1 MIPNKKVINLMS
13 TDLKTLEIPGNR
25 ETLLSAI
32 KEFRLSVFPVIE
44 KDSDNKLVG
53 MVGRSEILRKP
64 AETQLALL
72 MSKISDWPTIK
83 KEQSIVDLIKLMN
96 DMKRSKIPVIEGD
109 NKIVGLVSISDIIWK
124 IISNDKSFNEE
135 IKENFSDNISVLWE
149 GTPANV
155 AAQILLH
162 SGQEAL
168 PVINE
173 KGLAGIIS
181 PNDFLKFADV
191 RNFQEISTD
200 AEVDATETW
209 DSSSVLIISDK
220 ILIIPSRPVIEIMS
234 KNLHTVTVF
243 SNLSSASQMF
253 RSKKIDQAP
262 VVDEDDH
269 LLGLLTNWDI
279 LGAFIKH
286 IS

>member
-1 MIPNKKVINLMS
+1 MIPNKKVLDLMS

>member
-168 PVINE
+168 PVLNE

-181 PNDFLKFADV
+181 PNDFLKLADV
-191 RNFQEISTD
+191 RNFQEISSD

>member
-1 MIPNKKVINLMS
+1 MVLNKKVADLMS

-25 ETLLSAI
+25 EILLSAI
-32 KEFRLSVFPVIE
+32 KEFRYSVFPVIE
-44 KDSDNKLVG
+44 KNSDNKLVG

-72 MSKISDWPTIK
+72 MSKITEYPTIK
-83 KEQSIVDLIKLMN
+83 KDQPILDLIKLMN
-96 DMKRSKIPVIEGD
+96 KTRRSKIPVIED
-109 NKIVGLVSISDIIWK
+109 ESKIVGLISISDIIWK
-124 IISNDKSFNEE
+124 IISNDKSFNKE
-135 IKENFSDNISVLWE
+135 IRDNFSDTISVLWE
-149 GTPANV
+149 GTPASI
-155 AAQILLH
+155 AAKILLH

-191 RNFQEISTD
+191 RNSQEMSTD
-200 AEVDATETW
+200 AEVDASETW

-220 ILIIPSRPVIEIMS
+220 ILTIPSRPVVEIMS
-234 KNLHTVTVF
+234 KNVHTLTVY

-269 LLGLLTNWDI
+269 LLGLLTNWNI
-279 LGAFIKH
+279 LGAYINYL
-286 IS
+286 S